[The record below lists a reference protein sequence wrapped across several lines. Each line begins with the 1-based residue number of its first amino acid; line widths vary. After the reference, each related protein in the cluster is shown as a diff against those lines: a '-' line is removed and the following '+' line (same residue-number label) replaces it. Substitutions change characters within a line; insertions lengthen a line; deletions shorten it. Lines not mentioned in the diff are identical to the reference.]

1 MNHRVLALENVSGRT
16 RNRGGKGGREERG
29 RGRRGGG
36 KGKSRKKK
44 EPFMILVS
52 GVCLMSPV
60 EHLMEK
66 PIVNKPP
73 PIDSSGMKKK
83 GFFRHVKSQKNCF
96 LWILSQEASGGVLS
110 PDKGIYEERNLRCK

>member
-1 MNHRVLALENVSGRT
+1 
-16 RNRGGKGGREERG
+16 
-29 RGRRGGG
+29 
-36 KGKSRKKK
+36 
-44 EPFMILVS
+44 MILVS

-66 PIVNKPP
+66 PIVN
-73 PIDSSGMKKK
+73 IDSSSMKKK
-83 GFFRHVKSQKNCF
+83 GFFRRVKSQKNCF